1 MVPQLSHTLSPVC
14 LTQSQDSWVST
25 GTYVVYFSHNTLY
38 QLYFLCLTAKYD
50 SWGFLKELR
59 VFWSNNLET
68 CLRVLLS
75 GRDDSLKLSTL
86 ALPSSLRGDA
96 NLPAET
102 GFSRQS
108 PHLDSAPL
116 TQLFVSPLHC
126 PSLSTFPSSLP
137 TSTAPS
143 APWGVC
149 VKGQLGIIFCLRARI
164 PFRVQEGGTS
174 CSKKTRAK
182 KQRLQFCLHDTK
194 SLGKLKGKTRAG
206 WLTVW
211 EGEPWTLELPD
222 TQMCW
227 RSGSLRDGHHWSPTS
242 TQPILLPR
250 RAICQRRTQGDKGK
264 RETVFITRHDSGG

>member
-86 ALPSSLRGDA
+86 ALPSSLWGDA

-194 SLGKLKGKTRAG
+194 SLGRVTDSLGGGAMDTRASRYTDVLEKRIFTG
-206 WLTVW
+206 WPSLEPYLHPAHPSTK
-211 EGEPWTLELPD
+211 EGHLPEKD
-222 TQMCW
+222 AGGQGKKGNCLHYTSW
-227 RSGSLRDGHHWSPTS
+227 FWWIETGIRS
-242 TQPILLPR
+242 
-250 RAICQRRTQGDKGK
+250 
-264 RETVFITRHDSGG
+264 